1 MQITVDRSGGFT
13 GLPLTITV
21 DTADLS
27 PDQAAQLRGLVE
39 AVDFFHLP
47 ATTSEPPQPDRFDYE
62 ITVQEG
68 DRTHTLTV
76 GEAAIPEPL
85 RPLLTWI
92 MATRRSER

>member
-1 MQITVDRSGGFT
+1 MQITVERSGGFT

-47 ATTSEPPQPDRFDYE
+47 TTLAAPPQPDRFDYE
-62 ITVQEG
+62 ITIQEG
-68 DRTHTLTV
+68 DRTHTHTV

-85 RPLLTWI
+85 RLLLTWI
-92 MATRRSER
+92 MATRR